1 MGTTLV
7 VVALVVMLK
16 TGMSLMQS
24 SEACRRFALATCG
37 AMQIALGM
45 IAAAGVTF
53 FTWSGT
59 AGFAFASDTPKLKS
73 EEVFFETATPIST
86 EPGASVIIPP
96 GRPDWIAEAKDLE
109 PGASWHAVVAGP
121 CETRTECERELP
133 EKVKQ
138 AADDYINYYLD
149 SPMAAKLLQ
158 YDGAE
163 LRRRLVPER
172 NLYGETIQ
180 VSFGPMEQLHAKVEF
195 NDDFRRELDER
206 WRKVKAVSRLS
217 QVGLIGAV
225 VLGLLSTAFGFFKA
239 NIATRGTRS
248 TNLQM
253 AAAATILVI
262 VVAGVT
268 AARYLYW
275 L

>member
-1 MGTTLV
+1 MGTAFI

-16 TGMSLMQS
+16 TGMSMIQS

-37 AMQIALGM
+37 ALQMTLGM
-45 IAAAGVTF
+45 VAAAGVAF

-59 AGFAFASDTPKLKS
+59 TGFVFASDAPKLPS
-73 EEVFFETATPIST
+73 EEVTVEKATTLSA
-86 EPGASVIIPP
+86 EPGTSVFIPP

-109 PGASWHAVVAGP
+109 PGASWQAVVAGP

-138 AADDYINYYLD
+138 AADDYINYYLG
-149 SPMAAKLLQ
+149 SPMAAKLLH
-158 YDGAE
+158 YDGME

-172 NLYGETIQ
+172 NLYGETIR
-180 VSFGPMEQLHAKVEF
+180 VSFGPMEQVHAKLEF
-195 NDDFRRELDER
+195 DDAFRHELDDR
-206 WRKVKAVSRLS
+206 WRQVKAVSRLS

-239 NIATRGTRS
+239 NTATRGTRS